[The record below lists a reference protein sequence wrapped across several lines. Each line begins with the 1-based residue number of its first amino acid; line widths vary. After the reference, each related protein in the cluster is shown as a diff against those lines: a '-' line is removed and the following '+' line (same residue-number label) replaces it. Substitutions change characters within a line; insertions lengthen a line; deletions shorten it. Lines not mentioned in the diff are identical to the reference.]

1 MTLIGS
7 TNRTSSYNR
16 SSEGPDWKRRSERLV
31 RATGRPYTIV
41 RPGWFDY
48 NGPDDQL
55 PVLLQGDLRRSGR
68 PSDGAISRRQ
78 IAQVLGQQLP
88 ARAATDPPGLRGPA
102 VTPVAGDSP
111 AGAAHLALRRQ
122 ARTQGRNTEELLQL
136 YALGGFLARLSSS
149 TLREPF
155 VLKGGVL
162 LAALA
167 ARRPTRDVD
176 LAALDI
182 RNDADTVLRAV
193 REVLAIELPIDD
205 GIAFDRPGQL
215 AVPGM
220 ELVDVRQKHR
230 HRADA
235 V

>member
-136 YALGGFLARLSSS
+136 YVLEGFLARLSSS
-149 TLREPF
+149 TLRERF

-162 LAALA
+162 LALSLPA
-167 ARRPTRDVD
+167 APHVTSTSPPWTSETTPTRSCAPYARSSRSSYRSTTESRSTGPVS
-176 LAALDI
+176 
-182 RNDADTVLRAV
+182 
-193 REVLAIELPIDD
+193 
-205 GIAFDRPGQL
+205 
-215 AVPGM
+215 
-220 ELVDVRQKHR
+220 
-230 HRADA
+230 
-235 V
+235 